1 VATKTFKYPPL
12 VIVSGNETMLEVA
25 VQNAYLSLGANT
37 KGVLKLLTFQVAG
50 NTITFSWNG
59 KTVVFT
65 CPVIYHGTANTYP
78 ARAGAETLQE
88 WGERGFHAIASNYLL
103 SNDFIITGESFPS
116 DYQIYFVPL
125 VKEAAYNLTISSTG
139 TVEVTNSSYSPN
151 VLYENY
157 KLQLQVLEEIIEN
170 YIIELRKTRSAVYIP
185 FGYEN
190 LAASLKYDLSR
201 LIYSDITGHFT
212 FPEDGVRHV
221 QDIIQ
226 KYYLQLSFIADNLDA
241 ESLVLDKYFY
251 VLPGKISQ
259 TKEKAFN
266 TLDSSLY
273 EDLISTK
280 RFLTFAPIVKTTDIY
295 APEKLYFLF
304 RSAYATATLKIT
316 ERFVADNAETRDL
329 AQFSAAAYSLHEFSI
344 GFQTIKQADYGTKIL
359 SEYDIWIENGSGAL
373 LSERRTFRMDYTYQR
388 TARYFYF
395 QNSFGMYELFRST
408 GDAIKAN
415 KVEKTFYDRVIHGK
429 TDRDQTRKPIDIRQT
444 YMMKVNSGFLE
455 DPWNFYYASEF
466 LGSGDVYWLKNDRPY
481 AVQVEAIEVDV
492 AKTDLDNIHD
502 FDFSITLDDMDDGF
516 YQEFMPGSELP
527 ISGDFN
533 DDFSDDFNV

>member
-1 VATKTFKYPPL
+1 VTKIIKYPPL
-12 VIVSGNETMLEVA
+12 VVVSGNETILELTVLD
-25 VQNAYLSLGANT
+25 AYNSLGAHQRGILT
-37 KGVLKLLTFQVAG
+37 LLTFQVAG

-65 CPVIYHGTANTYP
+65 CPAIYHASQNVYP
-78 ARAGAETLQE
+78 ARAGAETIQE
-88 WGERGFHAIASNYLL
+88 WGERVYHAIASNYLL
-103 SNDFIITGESFPS
+103 SNDFIITGEAKTS
-116 DYQIYFVPL
+116 DYRIYFVPF
-125 VKEAAYNLTISSTG
+125 VKEAAYNLFISSTG
-139 TVEVTNSSYSPN
+139 SITSVSSSYSPN

-157 KLQLQVLEEIIEN
+157 KLQLQILEEIIEDN
-170 YIIELRKTRSAVYIP
+170 VIELRKMRSSVYIP
-185 FGYEN
+185 FGYDN
-190 LAASLKYDLSR
+190 LTAFLKYDLSR
-201 LIYSDITGHFT
+201 LIYTDLTGHFT
-212 FPEDGVRHV
+212 FPEDGVRHAW
-221 QDIIQ
+221 DIIR
-226 KYYLQLSFIADNLDA
+226 KHFLQLSFIADNLTA
-241 ESLVLDKYFY
+241 ESMVQERYFY
-251 VLPGKISQ
+251 VLPGKISL

-266 TLDSSLY
+266 TQDSSLY

-280 RFLTFAPIVKTTDIY
+280 RFLSFAPIIKTTDIY

-304 RSAYATATLKIT
+304 RADYATATLKIT
-316 ERFVADNAETRDL
+316 ERFVIGNAETRDIL
-329 AQFSAAAYSLHEFSI
+329 QFSADAFSLHEFSI

-359 SEYDIWIENGSGAL
+359 TEYDIWIENGSGSL
-373 LSERRTFRMDYTYQR
+373 VSERRTFRMDYTYQR

-408 GDAIKAN
+408 GDAIKSN
-415 KVEKTFYDRVIHGK
+415 KVEKEFYTRVIHSK

-444 YMMKVNSGFLE
+444 YMMKVNSGFME

-502 FDFSITLDDMDDGF
+502 FDFAITLDDMDDGF

-533 DDFSDDFNV
+533 DDFGDDFNK